1 MTNYNEWCKELGVAT
16 LYDYTNNQNIEFIKR
31 LTDAKHQAWLMER
44 EKQLK
49 EEYERNRRRFVQKIG
64 V

>member
-1 MTNYNEWCKELGVAT
+1 MSNYNSWCKELGVAT
-16 LYDYTNNQNIEFIKR
+16 LYDYTNPKNIEFVKK
-31 LTDAKHQAWLMER
+31 LSDAKHQLWLNER

-49 EEYERNRRRFVQKIG
+49 EEYERNHRKFVQKVG